1 MLKIVGTPI
10 GNIED
15 ISIRGIKELFS
26 AKIVIAEDTRNFI
39 KLRNLLA
46 ARFKE
51 IINSLGL
58 DEKTYPRLISYRE
71 ENHLKVIESL
81 IALLKDGDAIL
92 VSDAGLPGI
101 SDPGQRLI
109 AKAIE
114 EEIPI
119 DVIPGAVAY
128 TVALVISGFN
138 ILNSVFLGFLP
149 KEEGKII
156 KLLKKHKNETIVIYE
171 SPFRIFKLLT
181 IIGKFNPN
189 LNVCCCNDLTKKF
202 QKVHR
207 GNVLSVLNRL
217 EKSTPKGEWCVVIS
231 SVKD

>member
-58 DEKTYPRLISYRE
+58 DEKTHPRLISYRE
-71 ENHLKVIESL
+71 ENHSKVIDSL
-81 IALLKDGDAIL
+81 ISLLKEEDAIL

-109 AKAIE
+109 EKVIE
-114 EEIPI
+114 ADIEI
-119 DVIPGAVAY
+119 DVIPGSIAF
-128 TVALVISGFN
+128 TTALVISGFN
-138 ILNSVFLGFLP
+138 ILTAVYLGFLP
-149 KEEGKII
+149 KEEGKIL
-156 KLLKKHKNETIVIYE
+156 KLLEKHKNETVVIYE
-171 SPFRIFKLLT
+171 SPFRIVKLLT

-189 LNVCCCNDLTKKF
+189 LTVCCCNDLTKKF
-202 QKVHR
+202 QKVYR
-207 GNVLSVLNRL
+207 GAVLSVLSQL

-231 SVKD
+231 SIKD